1 MKKRLSILFSV
12 VLIFA
17 VAQNATYAQ
26 ELTTKEK
33 QKKEQE
39 TQEKLIK
46 EIEHE
51 KLKAEELYKKGMI
64 DASSRRAEIRVLN
77 DEMSSLAR
85 ESAGW
90 SVPYGDVYLSMGGSQ
105 DSESLE
111 YRKTVNGST
120 FTKELPF
127 DVEEGS
133 RSVSISVSGS
143 CKEGEVRIKILMP
156 GGKTY
161 TEVLLD
167 EYGSVNWKKSF
178 STEDDNK
185 ERTGKWKFVIN
196 SKEATGNFSLSIKS
210 H

>member
-1 MKKRLSILFSV
+1 
-12 VLIFA
+12 
-17 VAQNATYAQ
+17 
-26 ELTTKEK
+26 
-33 QKKEQE
+33 
-39 TQEKLIK
+39 
-46 EIEHE
+46 
-51 KLKAEELYKKGMI
+51 MI
-64 DASSRRAEIRVLN
+64 DASSHRAEIRVLN

-85 ESAGW
+85 ESSGW
-90 SVPYGDVYLSMGGSQ
+90 AVPYGEVYMSMRGGSQ
-105 DSESLE
+105 NSESLE
-111 YRKTVNGST
+111 YRKTVNEST

-196 SKEATGNFSLSIKS
+196 SKEATGNFSLSIRS
-210 H
+210 Y